1 MLNVILFDFDLTL
14 PCKEIWHLV
23 VPGLTLL
30 VGAKSN
36 RIKYVPC
43 ITNVKSMK
51 KKVTFADELNIE
63 PDDRENHRARYETT
77 YNWYDN
83 SKASET
89 RPAYWTGLGW
99 KRCEMWY
106 LNY

>member
-1 MLNVILFDFDLTL
+1 MLSVILFDFDLTL

-23 VPGLTLL
+23 VPGLTLM

-51 KKVTFADELNIE
+51 KKVTKF
-63 PDDRENHRARYETT
+63 
-77 YNWYDN
+77 
-83 SKASET
+83 
-89 RPAYWTGLGW
+89 
-99 KRCEMWY
+99 
-106 LNY
+106 